1 MAKRPTL
8 SSVAAELNEQPSLL
22 SSLRRSKTWA
32 LLDGMEGRPIFVGA
46 GDSYAA
52 SLCAS
57 FLAGPDV
64 LACDPYSLSEWV
76 GWAKGRP
83 VWIISISGQT
93 KSNVDLAR
101 RLRGVSKRTVA
112 ITSNPESRLAAEV
125 DEVVELPFKPVPR
138 SPGIASFTLS
148 LAACLKACA
157 IESDCDFGALLS
169 SARTTSR
176 KVKVAGGRGV
186 TYFAANNERYAACV
200 YGAAK
205 LYELVGSR
213 SQACLLEEFSHMPL
227 FSLTASDTV
236 NVVGSEDRVGE
247 RLCDNL
253 EEGGFDSSLVR
264 LRGDRVE
271 SLYHLVFALQIA
283 AIEAAKKRGLRE
295 PYFLGAR
302 KKLKISDAMIY

>member
-1 MAKRPTL
+1 LKRATV
-8 SSVAAELNEQPSLL
+8 SSVAAELNDQPSLL
-22 SSLRRSKTWA
+22 DSFRRSKAWA
-32 LLDGMEGRPIFVGA
+32 HLGETDGRPIFVGA

-64 LACDPYSLSEWV
+64 LACDPYSLSESV

-93 KSNVDLAR
+93 RSNVDLAR

-112 ITSNPESRLAAEV
+112 ITSNPEGRLAAEV
-125 DEVVELPFKPVPR
+125 DEVVELPFKPMAK

-148 LAACLKACA
+148 LAASLKACGM
-157 IESDCDFGALLS
+157 EPGCDFGALLA
-169 SARTTSR
+169 SARTTSK

-205 LYELVGSR
+205 LYELLGSR
-213 SQACLLEEFSHMPL
+213 SQASLLEEFSHMPL
-227 FSLTASDTV
+227 FSLAASDTV
-236 NVVGSEDRVGE
+236 NVVGSGDPVSAL
-247 RLCDNL
+247 LCNNL
-253 EEGGFDSSLVR
+253 DQGGFDSSLVP
-264 LRGDRVE
+264 LRGDRIE
-271 SLYHLVFALQIA
+271 SLFHLVFALQIA
-283 AIEAAKKRGLRE
+283 AVDAAKRRGLRE

-302 KKLKISDAMIY
+302 KKLKISDGMIY